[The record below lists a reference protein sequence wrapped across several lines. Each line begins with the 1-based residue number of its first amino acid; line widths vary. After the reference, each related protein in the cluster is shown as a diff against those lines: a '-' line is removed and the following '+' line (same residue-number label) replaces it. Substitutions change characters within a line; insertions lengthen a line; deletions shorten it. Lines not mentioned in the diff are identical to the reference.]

1 MSNNNSSISNKVIN
15 LFRSG
20 SKSSKAVKPTD
31 KTAIKQNAKPTVAA
45 ITTRISSETGGGSSP
60 PRSGS
65 SESILSSDIH
75 KQKSSPTTRSSSSLA
90 LDNSA
95 AVSNTVQAG
104 APISAN
110 VQASSSTVKLSTMDS
125 SRSES
130 NTHHDNSH
138 SHTNCMRFMVHEDG
152 SHEHHLKN
160 ARRQEKL
167 TSMIKNI
174 MKTNNYSTAQKKLR
188 NEAKSA
194 VPDIITSPVVST
206 PITPKLQSPLNPSQG
221 GPQYKGPPSLFAGY
235 MKQVVGNDGQVAING
250 PVSGAFNG
258 DQKVMYQDNETNE
271 DIQQAPLT
279 LPPHFND
286 SLSFAEKY
294 GSCKE
299 ILGKGAFGVVR
310 ICHKKVPEN
319 PKVEKLYAV
328 KEFKRKAT
336 EPKEKFA
343 KRLTS
348 EFCISSSLHHTNI
361 VDTLDLFQDANGDY
375 CEVMEYCAGGDL
387 FTLIIAAGKLEYME
401 ADCFFKQLLCG
412 VVYMHDMGVCH
423 RDLKP
428 ENLILTHDGVLKITD
443 FGNSE
448 CFKMAWEEDIHLS
461 GGVCGSSP
469 YIAPEEYVLEEF
481 DPRPVDIWAC
491 GVIYMAMRTG
501 RQLWTAAKKDDPFY
515 NKYLQGRRQKSGY
528 EPIESLKRARC
539 RNVIYSMLDPAP
551 HRRINGKQILNS
563 EWGREIKV
571 CYDKQISVTS
581 RSDSQQSRVHAPITV
596 K

>member
-221 GPQYKGPPSLFAGY
+221 GPQYKGPLVCSL
-235 MKQVVGNDGQVAING
+235 
-250 PVSGAFNG
+250 
-258 DQKVMYQDNETNE
+258 
-271 DIQQAPLT
+271 DI
-279 LPPHFND
+279 
-286 SLSFAEKY
+286 
-294 GSCKE
+294 
-299 ILGKGAFGVVR
+299 
-310 ICHKKVPEN
+310 
-319 PKVEKLYAV
+319 
-328 KEFKRKAT
+328 
-336 EPKEKFA
+336 
-343 KRLTS
+343 
-348 EFCISSSLHHTNI
+348 
-361 VDTLDLFQDANGDY
+361 
-375 CEVMEYCAGGDL
+375 
-387 FTLIIAAGKLEYME
+387 
-401 ADCFFKQLLCG
+401 
-412 VVYMHDMGVCH
+412 
-423 RDLKP
+423 
-428 ENLILTHDGVLKITD
+428 
-443 FGNSE
+443 
-448 CFKMAWEEDIHLS
+448 
-461 GGVCGSSP
+461 
-469 YIAPEEYVLEEF
+469 
-481 DPRPVDIWAC
+481 
-491 GVIYMAMRTG
+491 
-501 RQLWTAAKKDDPFY
+501 
-515 NKYLQGRRQKSGY
+515 
-528 EPIESLKRARC
+528 
-539 RNVIYSMLDPAP
+539 
-551 HRRINGKQILNS
+551 
-563 EWGREIKV
+563 
-571 CYDKQISVTS
+571 
-581 RSDSQQSRVHAPITV
+581 
-596 K
+596 